1 MSVRYIVRNFSCERR
16 GLIGLFAIKQSR
28 WRAMKVVCVVMAGLV
43 MCLCYQQS
51 LQPKSPKAVLQSK
64 DFSLAKTV
72 PL

>member
-1 MSVRYIVRNFSCERR
+1 
-16 GLIGLFAIKQSR
+16 
-28 WRAMKVVCVVMAGLV
+28 MKVVCVVMAGLV